1 MERFEGVRLQRAVLE
16 DFAAALL
23 RGAGMSADSAAA
35 TARAMTDAS
44 ARGVDTHG
52 VRLVPF
58 YLDQLENRRV
68 NPTPAVTATRT
79 APACV
84 VVDADGGLG
93 HLASYRAV
101 EEAARV
107 AEETGLAAAVVTR
120 SAHHGATG
128 VYTLAAAKRG
138 FVAFGCTHAD
148 ALVVPHGGVKPFY
161 GTNPVSFAAPAP
173 GEEPVLLD
181 MATSAVPLNRVHLRR
196 DTGTP
201 LPPEVA
207 VGPDGI
213 ATTDPHVAT
222 GLIPVG
228 GLGYGYKGAGLAMM
242 VEILCAALTGMPHGL
257 RMGKFTG
264 PGKPVSIGHFFL
276 LLKPQAFAATGFES
290 SIGAILADLRAQ
302 PAQPGQEVMAPG
314 DPEKREALERA
325 ALGVPLDRRTWERLV
340 AFAGTVGVAVPEA
353 RPDASVDAD
362 RSGA

>member
-1 MERFEGVRLQRAVLE
+1 MERFEGVRLTRSVLE
-16 DFAAALL
+16 GFAAALL

-35 TARAMTDAS
+35 TARAMANAS

-58 YLDQLENRRV
+58 YLDQLQNHRV
-68 NPTPAVTATRT
+68 NPTPSVTATRT

-93 HLASYRAV
+93 HLASYRAID
-101 EEAARV
+101 EAAKL
-107 AEETGLAAAVVTR
+107 AKETGLAAAVVTR

-128 VYTLAAAKRG
+128 VYALEAARRG
-138 FVAFGCTHAD
+138 FIAFGCTHAD
-148 ALVVPHGGVKPFY
+148 ALVVPHGGIKPFF
-161 GTNPVSFAAPAP
+161 GTNPISFAAPAP
-173 GEEPVLLD
+173 GEDPLLLD
-181 MATSAVPLNRVHLRR
+181 MATSAIPFNRVHLRR

-207 VGPDGI
+207 VGSDGI

-242 VEILCAALTGMPHGL
+242 VEILCATLTGMPHGL

-276 LLKPQAFAATGFES
+276 LLKPQAFAATGYEA

-314 DPEKREALERA
+314 DPEKREAADRA
-325 ALGVPLDRRTWERLV
+325 ARGVPLDRRTWERLV
-340 AFAGTVGVAVPEA
+340 AFAGSVGVAVP
-353 RPDASVDAD
+353 DASVDGN

>member
-1 MERFEGVRLQRAVLE
+1 MERFDGVRLSRAVLE

-23 RGAGMSADSAAA
+23 RGAGMSDDSAAA

-52 VRLVPF
+52 VRLIPF
-58 YLDQLENRRV
+58 YLDQLQNGRV

-93 HLASYRAV
+93 HLASYRAID
-101 EEAARV
+101 EAAKL

-120 SAHHGATG
+120 SSHHGATG

-148 ALVVPHGGVKPFY
+148 ALVVPHGGVKPFF
-161 GTNPVSFAAPAP
+161 GTNPISFAAPARD
-173 GEEPVLLD
+173 EEPVLLD
-181 MATSAVPLNRVHLRR
+181 MATSAIPLNRVHLRR
-196 DTGTP
+196 DTGTK

-207 VGPDGI
+207 VGDDGI

-242 VEILCAALTGMPHGL
+242 VEILCASLTGMSHGF
-257 RMGKFTG
+257 RMTKFTG
-264 PGKPVSIGHFFL
+264 PGQPVHIGHFFL
-276 LLKPQAFAATGFES
+276 LLRPQAFAAGGYDS
-290 SIGAILADLRAQ
+290 SLAAILEDLRAQ

-314 DPEKREALERA
+314 DPEKREAAERA

-353 RPDASVDAD
+353 SVDGE